1 MRINTKCSLAL
12 HILIVIAVFSESHK
26 MTSEAIARS
35 TGSNPVIIRNILSYL
50 KKAGIIDIKRGGGGA
65 VLKLDPAEISVW
77 KVYTAIDPT
86 MLQELIGLHP
96 NPSSQCPLGREIYA
110 LLREPYDAI
119 RESVRETMLNYTLA
133 DLLTNYYKSS
143 NEPNKEG

>member
-1 MRINTKCSLAL
+1 M
-12 HILIVIAVFSESHK
+12 
-26 MTSEAIARS
+26 
-35 TGSNPVIIRNILSYL
+35 
-50 KKAGIIDIKRGGGGA
+50 
-65 VLKLDPAEISVW
+65 KLDPAEISVW

-96 NPSSQCPLGREIYA
+96 NPSSQCPVGREIYA

-119 RESVRETMLNYTLA
+119 RESERETMLNYTLA